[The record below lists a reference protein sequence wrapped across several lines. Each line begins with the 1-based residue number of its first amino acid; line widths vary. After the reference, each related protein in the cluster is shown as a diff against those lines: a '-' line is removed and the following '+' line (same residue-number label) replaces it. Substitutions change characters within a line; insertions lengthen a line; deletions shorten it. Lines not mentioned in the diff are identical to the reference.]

1 MKHTQTHT
9 TNELFEML
17 RTACREQFGFNPSQ
31 VSAGMRY
38 MGPHNSKE
46 HRFRDTGTHS
56 QIILQVD
63 TGKARLVKKYEG
75 QVYWDEAELAQYRK
89 SDAQVKAEQDLE
101 DARTKAAAASAFFL
115 KHAPYLRSLY
125 RGHPEYKEENP
136 NPWDGAEVLLQKA
149 LRDGDP
155 DALAFAEAMGTRKV
169 NELAGRLLDPIGDE
183 HMAEDMQSIRDN
195 AGYEKTLQ
203 ALVALRAMPDEPKD
217 AVDAAEEQF
226 HELATEVRRTT
237 SRSIPLSYVYFA
249 LSEDARARK
258 EASKE

>member
-1 MKHTQTHT
+1 MKKTHT

-17 RTACREQFGFNPSQ
+17 RTACQEQFGFNPTQ

-38 MGPHNSKE
+38 MGPLSSKE

-63 TGKARLVKKYEG
+63 TGKARLLKKYEG
-75 QVYWDEAELAQYRK
+75 QDYWDEAELAEYRK
-89 SDAQVKAEQDLE
+89 SDAQVKAERDLE
-101 DARTKAAAASAFFL
+101 EARTKAAAASAFFL
-115 KHAPYLRSLY
+115 THAPYLRSLY
-125 RGHPEYKEENP
+125 RDHPEYKEENP
-136 NPWDGAEVLLQKA
+136 SPWDGAELLLQKA

-155 DALAFAEAMGTRKV
+155 DAQAFADAMGTRKV

-183 HMAEDMQSIRDN
+183 HQAEEMRRIRENPGYAN
-195 AGYEKTLQ
+195 ALQ

-226 HELATEVRRTT
+226 HELATEIRRST
-237 SRSIPLSYVYFA
+237 SRSVPMSYVYFA
-249 LSEDARARK
+249 LSEDAKARK
-258 EASKE
+258 EATTE